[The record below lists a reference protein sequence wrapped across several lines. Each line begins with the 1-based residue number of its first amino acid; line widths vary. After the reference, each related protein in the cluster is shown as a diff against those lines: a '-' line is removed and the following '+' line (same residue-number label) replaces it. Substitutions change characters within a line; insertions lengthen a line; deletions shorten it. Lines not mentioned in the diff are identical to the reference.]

1 MQWLAKLSVKRPVFA
16 MVLILLVCVIG
27 GAGWKQLGVDR
38 FPKVDFPTISV
49 VTMMP
54 GAAPGEMETE
64 VTQKIEEAVNSISGI
79 DQLRSVSTEG
89 VSQVFVQFVLE
100 KDVDVA
106 SQEVRDKV
114 SAIQA
119 DLPKNIDAPV
129 ISKLSSDMT
138 PVVLIAVNADRDVRE
153 ISEVADKSIRRQLE
167 TVDGVGQV
175 RLLGATKRQINVALD
190 VNRLRSNNLTSLD
203 VQRAISRENV
213 TTPGGRLES
222 GPVDFTLRIR
232 GRAETPAQIGDIVIV
247 RKGDNAI
254 HVRDVA
260 QVEDGAED
268 AESLAFVDGKSAV
281 VLSVQ
286 KQTGMNTVKTVDS
299 VRSRLVDIRKS
310 LPNGYTIDIVRDES
324 LTIRT
329 SAHAV
334 TEHLLIGGVM
344 AAIVVLLFL
353 GNLRST
359 VIAALAIPVSIIG
372 TFALMWLEGFTMDTI
387 TLLALALSVGIV
399 IDDAIVV
406 LENIVR
412 FIEEKGMKPFPA
424 AVYATKEIGMA
435 VMATTLSLIAVF
447 LPVAFMGGIVGRFL
461 KSFGMT
467 MSFAIGVSLFV
478 SFTLTPMLS
487 ARWLKPLRPAAR
499 GANGEVKKPILMRFV
514 DKAYLPIERVYMVAL
529 KWVMARRWVVVVCC
543 VATLGSCAP
552 LAGRVPKGFLPKSD
566 EARFEVEVKTPEG
579 TSLSATALAGE
590 RVARDLRTMPG
601 VQNTVLTIGDNAE
614 KKRNV
619 AKIYVGL
626 VDPEK
631 RPLSQDEM
639 MGEARKI
646 VAKHSHLGEPGAPRP
661 QEIRI
666 KVNEVPMIGGSAA
679 DNMPVAYVISGTD
692 LDVLANLSK
701 QSVETLK
708 TIPGTVDVDSTL
720 IAGKPEVNVRIDRDR
735 AADLGVDTSDIANA
749 LRLLVGGQAVS
760 SYEEKGEMY
769 DVHIRASSDQRLDE
783 KSLEMVTVPS
793 KTLGTV
799 RILDV
804 VKVERDGGP
813 SQIEHLNR
821 TRQVTVLSN
830 VSPGFADGNIIKAFE
845 QKIPTLKAPA
855 GYRIEA
861 TGRTKEQGKAASSF
875 GIAFALSFLFMY
887 LILAAQFESWLHPIT
902 ILVSLPL
909 TVPFALISLLIFK
922 QSLDIYSSLGILVLF
937 GVVKKNSIL
946 QIEHANHLRKTG
958 MPRLEAILQA
968 NKDRLRP
975 ILMTTVA
982 FVAGM
987 IPLVTSTG
995 IGAGFNRATAG
1006 VIVGGQTLSLVL
1018 TLLATP
1024 VVYSLF
1030 DDARE
1035 AVAAWSKKRAEKRAL
1050 KEGITDEDERG
1061 ELEIADRPSV
1071 VA

>member
-1 MQWLAKLSVKRPVFA
+1 
-16 MVLILLVCVIG
+16 
-27 GAGWKQLGVDR
+27 
-38 FPKVDFPTISV
+38 
-49 VTMMP
+49 
-54 GAAPGEMETE
+54 
-64 VTQKIEEAVNSISGI
+64 
-79 DQLRSVSTEG
+79 
-89 VSQVFVQFVLE
+89 
-100 KDVDVA
+100 
-106 SQEVRDKV
+106 
-114 SAIQA
+114 
-119 DLPKNIDAPV
+119 
-129 ISKLSSDMT
+129 
-138 PVVLIAVNADRDVRE
+138 
-153 ISEVADKSIRRQLE
+153 
-167 TVDGVGQV
+167 
-175 RLLGATKRQINVALD
+175 
-190 VNRLRSNNLTSLD
+190 
-203 VQRAISRENV
+203 
-213 TTPGGRLES
+213 
-222 GPVDFTLRIR
+222 
-232 GRAETPAQIGDIVIV
+232 
-247 RKGDNAI
+247 
-254 HVRDVA
+254 
-260 QVEDGAED
+260 
-268 AESLAFVDGKSAV
+268 
-281 VLSVQ
+281 
-286 KQTGMNTVKTVDS
+286 MNTVKTVDS
-299 VRSRLVDIRKS
+299 VRERLGDIRKS

-359 VIAALAIPVSIIG
+359 VIAALAIPVSIVG

-412 FIEEKGMKPFPA
+412 FIEEKKMKPFPA

-487 ARWLKPLRPAAR
+487 ARWLKPLRPAAH

-552 LAGRVPKGFLPKSD
+552 LANRVPKGFLPKSD
-566 EARFEVEVKTPEG
+566 EARFEIEVKTPEG
-579 TSLSATALAGE
+579 TSLAATGIAGE
-590 RVARDLRTMPG
+590 RVARDMRAMPG
-601 VQNTVLTIGDNAE
+601 VKNTVLTIGDNAE

-631 RPLSQDEM
+631 RPLSQDDM
-639 MGEARKI
+639 MAEARKI
-646 VAKHSHLGEPGAPRP
+646 VAKQPK
-661 QEIRI
+661 EIRV
-666 KVNEVPMIGGSAA
+666 KVNEVPMMGGSAA
-679 DNMPVAYVISGTD
+679 DNMPVAYVISGSD
-692 LDVLANLSK
+692 LDVLAKLSK
-701 QSVETLK
+701 DSVETLK
-708 TIPGTVDVDSTL
+708 GIPGTVDVDSTL
-720 IAGKPEVNVRIDRDR
+720 ISGKPEVNVRIDRDR

-769 DVHIRASSDQRLDE
+769 DVHVRANSDQRLDE

-830 VSPGFADGNIIKAFE
+830 VAPGHADGDIIKSFDK
-845 QKIPTLKAPA
+845 KIPGLKAPA
-855 GYRIEA
+855 GYRIEP
-861 TGRTKEQGKAASSF
+861 TGRTREMGKAAESF
-875 GIAFALSFLFMY
+875 AIAFALSFLFMY

-987 IPLVTSTG
+987 VPLVTSTG

-1035 AVAAWSKKRAEKRAL
+1035 AMARWSAKRAAKRAL